1 MSMRGTVRRARAA
14 IAVDLRAFGWDR
26 ALVATLRHSTLPWF
40 DGFAAESSL
49 DATPMADAGELGAR
63 DRLSLVAQFAAHQ
76 ALLQFAGFSDADYNS
91 AQWAIVRKR
100 GNDCRLV
107 RVAALGMAEEA
118 PPALTVIQQ
127 FAEAAGAPALESLR
141 QAWGRAESVYLEI
154 DSRLRGDAAA
164 DLRWMRRAAC
174 GGISAPGPAALND
187 VLRGIARSFRG
198 EASETIRAAA
208 ALGGEQV
215 LEIGRD
221 ASPLQRYSAIS
232 AFAAIAGPLEKRGES
247 EIVEAIVEH
256 APRQRLIFA
265 ITNRDRFDAAS
276 ARVLEMLAATD
287 AGIWIAADR
296 GNVDLPPAR
305 LFIVA
310 PTVSAARDAATRVA
324 DLDAFVESGDLPG
337 FLDSGTLPF
346 DDDVPALAGLR
357 EPLRSYVAVIALLG
371 TRAHLVVADAFFR
384 QLLFAV
390 GVQDL

>member
-76 ALLQFAGFSDADYNS
+76 ALLQFAGFSDADYDS

-174 GGISAPGPAALND
+174 GEITTPGPDAINEL
-187 VLRGIARSFRG
+187 LQGKRRRFRG
-198 EASETIRAAA
+198 RGAIDSIRSAA
-208 ALGGEQV
+208 ALGAELV
-215 LEIGRD
+215 LELGLN
-221 ASPLQRYSAIS
+221 ASPLQR
-232 AFAAIAGPLEKRGES
+232 
-247 EIVEAIVEH
+247 
-256 APRQRLIFA
+256 
-265 ITNRDRFDAAS
+265 
-276 ARVLEMLAATD
+276 
-287 AGIWIAADR
+287 
-296 GNVDLPPAR
+296 
-305 LFIVA
+305 
-310 PTVSAARDAATRVA
+310 
-324 DLDAFVESGDLPG
+324 
-337 FLDSGTLPF
+337 
-346 DDDVPALAGLR
+346 
-357 EPLRSYVAVIALLG
+357 
-371 TRAHLVVADAFFR
+371 
-384 QLLFAV
+384 
-390 GVQDL
+390 